1 MNRNF
6 DDWIEA
12 FVSYTE
18 GVKSP
23 AVFRRWSAAST
34 IASALQRYNFTRISK
49 QNLYPNMFVLLIAN
63 PGTGKSNAIKL
74 ARNIAR
80 GVSAV
85 NLTPSRLTPRAFYN
99 ELEACRSDPIMDSAI
114 SPDAYTHSS
123 LNAMIDELSVFV
135 RPRASELM
143 ADLADVY
150 DCPDPFEYKTA
161 TQGEILVENSYF
173 NLIGGATPG
182 YLKESWTKTVLDEG
196 FPARCIIVFS
206 DEKMRTRL
214 FDDSPGDEEAQDQA
228 KEHLQADLRSIAE
241 LRGRFIW
248 DKTAADAFENW
259 LADDLPPKPKDL
271 RLAHYNERRLV
282 HIGKL
287 CMILSASR
295 SLDMEITV
303 ADFERAQE
311 LLLQA
316 ESQMIYAIE
325 SMGANPYRDAMVHA
339 RQFIAGFVNRNKKG
353 CPENRVRQVLINE
366 VDPARTNNLLEEM
379 TLAKWIRYEGEAP
392 GRRFFPGVAGAEEE
406 Q

>member
-1 MNRNF
+1 MTRHF
-6 DDWIEA
+6 DDWIDG
-12 FVSYTE
+12 FVEYTE

-23 AVFRRWSAAST
+23 IVFRQWSAASA
-34 IASALQRYNFTRISK
+34 IAGALQRCNFTRISK

-63 PGTGKSNAIKL
+63 PGTGKSNAIKM
-74 ARNIAR
+74 ARNIVR
-80 GVSAV
+80 GVMAI
-85 NLTPSRLTPRAFYN
+85 NLTPTRLTPRAFYN
-99 ELEACRSDPIMDSAI
+99 ELEACRSDPIMDTAI

-143 ADLADVY
+143 ADLADTY

-161 TQGEILVENSYF
+161 TQGEILVENSFF
-173 NLIGGATPG
+173 NMIGGATPG

-206 DEKMRTRL
+206 EEKMKTRL
-214 FDDSPGDEEAQDQA
+214 FDDNPEDEVIQSEMSE
-228 KEHLQADLRSIAE
+228 KLKSDLKQIAN

-248 DKTAADAFENW
+248 EQSAAEAFESW
-259 LADDLPPKPKDL
+259 LEAGLPPAPKDL
-271 RLAHYNERRLV
+271 RLAHYNERRIV

-295 SLDMEITV
+295 SLDMEITKE
-303 ADFERAQE
+303 DFERAQQ

-339 RQFIAGFVNRNKKG
+339 RQFIVGFVKRNGKG

-366 VDPARTNNLLEEM
+366 VDPGKTNSLLEEM
-379 TLAKWIRYEGEAP
+379 TLAKWIRYEGEMP
-392 GRRFFPGVAGAEEE
+392 GRRFFPGIAGAEEE